1 MSEKSSK
8 QFWNDRYD
16 HLKYLPESILFDLAR
31 NDAAPAEYRLTA
43 VEIMLKKGFKKAKH
57 PELARFV
64 EIIEEENED
73 LKVAVPVVKHD
84 SEVEIAYD
92 TGSNTQIEDS
102 EPSKLATAVEIR
114 EVNMGAPSA
123 SVTTATMFG
132 ASPVHFPDDPVTE
145 NE

>member
-31 NDAAPAEYRLTA
+31 NDAAPPEYRLTA
-43 VEIMLKKGFKKAKH
+43 VEIMLKKGFKRANH

-64 EIIEEENED
+64 EIIEQEKEEF
-73 LKVAVPVVKHD
+73 KASIPPVEHE
-84 SEVEIAYD
+84 SEVEID
-92 TGSNTQIEDS
+92 HKQDS
-102 EPSKLATAVEIR
+102 EPSKSDTPVEIR
-114 EVNMGAPSA
+114 EVNTGAPSA

-132 ASPVHFPDDPVTE
+132 RPPVRFPDDPVTE
-145 NE
+145 EE